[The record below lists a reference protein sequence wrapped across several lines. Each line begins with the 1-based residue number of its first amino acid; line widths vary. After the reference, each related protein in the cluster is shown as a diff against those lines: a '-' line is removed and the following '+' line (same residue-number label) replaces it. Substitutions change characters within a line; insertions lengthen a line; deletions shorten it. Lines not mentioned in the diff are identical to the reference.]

1 MTAAALTVTVASLT
15 GLLRAETALLGAGGT
30 RDIAELAAAKQRLA
44 ASLEQQIATL
54 DRERPDW
61 HAALDA
67 AAAAALAQAMAALH
81 AAADANGTMLERQI
95 AFSRELLGAV
105 AAEARR
111 LAGTTQE
118 TYGAS
123 GTVSRSD
130 APTPLAV
137 NTSL

>member
-30 RDIAELAAAKQRLA
+30 RDVAELAAAKQRLA
-44 ASLEQQIATL
+44 SSLEQQIATL
-54 DRERPDW
+54 DRERPQW
-61 HAALDA
+61 HTALSA
-67 AAAAALAQAMAALH
+67 AAAAALAQAMSALH
-81 AAADANGTMLERQI
+81 EAAEANGAMLERQI
-95 AFSRELLGAV
+95 ALSRELLGAV

-111 LAGTTQE
+111 LAGTAQE

-123 GTVSRSD
+123 GTVSRFD